1 MIALVQGHSK
11 EHGALDS
18 MDSVTLK
25 QLLSQYIFL
34 ALVTLLYNFVLLL
47 SSLYYMCKI
56 SV

>member
-1 MIALVQGHSK
+1 MIALVQGHAK
-11 EHGALDS
+11 ENGALDT

-34 ALVTLLYNFVLLL
+34 ALVTNFVLLL
-47 SSLYYMCKI
+47 SSLYSIGKI